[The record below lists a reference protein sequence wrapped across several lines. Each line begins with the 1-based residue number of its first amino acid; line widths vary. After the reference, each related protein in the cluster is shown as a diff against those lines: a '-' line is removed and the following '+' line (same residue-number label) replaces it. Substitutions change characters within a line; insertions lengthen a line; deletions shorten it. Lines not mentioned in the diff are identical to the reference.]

1 MISQRWT
8 PHDEAFVLVTI
19 VDECIG
25 PLVLIQHN
33 GTPAV
38 ANFEKVYSKNIRLQI
53 HLWIEVYPG
62 PEHQLP
68 ILAAQR
74 ISIQSFGCYVSLGST
89 VDAIGSRYLTL

>member
-25 PLVLIQHN
+25 PLVLIQRN

-38 ANFEKVYSKNIRLQI
+38 ANFEKGLFIR
-53 HLWIEVYPG
+53 
-62 PEHQLP
+62 
-68 ILAAQR
+68 
-74 ISIQSFGCYVSLGST
+74 SFSPR
-89 VDAIGSRYLTL
+89 SRLFI